1 MTETVGMT
9 VRLPAEM
16 AEALR
21 TYAFVTN
28 TSVNDTVKKAVADY
42 LEQHGRPEAVR
53 AAFESVL
60 SQHQVALDK
69 LRDL

>member
-1 MTETVGMT
+1 MAETVPMT
-9 VRLPAEM
+9 VRLPGDM

-21 TYAFVTN
+21 TYAFVTER
-28 TSVNDTVKKAVADY
+28 SVNDTVKKAVADY
-42 LEQHGRPEAVR
+42 LQEHGRPEAVR

-60 SQHQVALDK
+60 SQHEVALDK